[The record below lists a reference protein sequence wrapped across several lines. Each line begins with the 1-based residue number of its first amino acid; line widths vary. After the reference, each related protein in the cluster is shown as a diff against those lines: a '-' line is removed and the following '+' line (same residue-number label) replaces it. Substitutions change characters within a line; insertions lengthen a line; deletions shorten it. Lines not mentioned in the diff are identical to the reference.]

1 MSTSLAGRT
10 ALVTGAGAGMGRSH
24 AVLLAER
31 GANIAVADINREGAE
46 ATAAMVRDKGRKAFV
61 IVRDVSQVGPF
72 QTEIAAAA
80 MALGTI
86 DILVNNAGVGGQ
98 GLPIEK
104 VSEEIFDRMYA
115 VHVKG
120 AFFATQAVVPGMKAQ
135 RYGKIIN
142 ISSNFAMGG
151 AGFASHYA
159 SAKSALSGLVK
170 SWARELAPFNIMVNA
185 VAPGILETD
194 LTRNSIGVERI
205 RAMATEVPLGRI
217 ADPIDISYAVAWLAS
232 PETDF
237 MTGQV
242 VAPNGGVTI
251 VGI

>member
-1 MSTSLAGRT
+1 MSPLDGKV

-24 AVLLAER
+24 AGLLAER
-31 GANIAVADINREGAE
+31 GADVIVQDVNGEAAETTAAEVRRHGRRCHVMVGDVQNVAALKQSIATAE
-46 ATAAMVRDKGRKAFV
+46 AAMGR
-61 IVRDVSQVGPF
+61 
-72 QTEIAAAA
+72 
-80 MALGTI
+80 I
-86 DILVNNAGVGGQ
+86 DILVNNAGVAGQ
-98 GLPIEK
+98 GLTIENID
-104 VSEEIFDRMYA
+104 EATFDRMFG

-120 AFFATQAVVPGMKAQ
+120 SFFATQAVLPGMKAR

-151 AGFASHYA
+151 SAFASHYA
-159 SAKSALSGLVK
+159 AAKSALSGFVK

-185 VAPGILETD
+185 VAPGLLETD
-194 LTRNSIGVERI
+194 LTRNSLGMERI
-205 RAMATEVPLGRI
+205 RKMESEVPLGRL
-217 ADPIDISYAVAWLAS
+217 AKPVEISYAVAWLAS

-242 VAPNGGVTI
+242 IAPNGGITI

>member
-24 AVLLAER
+24 SVLLAER
-31 GANIAVADINREGAE
+31 GANIIVADVNRAMVEE
-46 ATAAMVRDKGRKAFV
+46 TAAMVRDKGRKAQV

-72 QTEIAAAA
+72 QEDIRAAAA
-80 MALGTI
+80 ALGTI

-98 GLPIEK
+98 GLSIEN
-104 VSEEIFDRMYA
+104 VTETIFDRMYA

-120 AFFATQAVVPGMKAQ
+120 TFFATQAVVPGMKAQ

-142 ISSNFAMGG
+142 ISSVFAMGG
-151 AGFASHYA
+151 SGFASHYA
-159 SAKSALSGLVK
+159 SAKSALSGLAK

-185 VAPGILETD
+185 VAPGLLETA
-194 LTRNSIGVERI
+194 LTRNSLGMDRI
-205 RAMATEVPLGRI
+205 RAMTAEAPFGRL
-217 ADPIDISYAVAWLAS
+217 ADPMDISYAVAWLAS
-232 PETDF
+232 PEADF

-242 VAPNGGVTI
+242 VSPNGGQAI

>member
-1 MSTSLAGRT
+1 
-10 ALVTGAGAGMGRSH
+10 
-24 AVLLAER
+24 
-31 GANIAVADINREGAE
+31 
-46 ATAAMVRDKGRKAFV
+46 
-61 IVRDVSQVGPF
+61 
-72 QTEIAAAA
+72 
-80 MALGTI
+80 
-86 DILVNNAGVGGQ
+86 
-98 GLPIEK
+98 
-104 VSEEIFDRMYA
+104 
-115 VHVKG
+115 VKG

-205 RAMATEVPLGRI
+205 RAMAKDVPLGRI

-242 VAPNGGVTI
+242 VSPNGGVTI

>member
-1 MSTSLAGRT
+1 MSMSLAGRT
-10 ALVTGAGAGMGRSH
+10 ALITGAGAGMGRSH
-24 AVLLAER
+24 SVLLAER
-31 GANIAVADINREGAE
+31 GANVIVADINRAAVEE
-46 ATAAMVRDKGRKAFV
+46 TAAMIREKGRKAHV

-72 QTEIAAAA
+72 QEDIAAAA
-80 MALGTI
+80 EAIGTI

-104 VSEEIFDRMYA
+104 VTEEIFDRMYA
-115 VHVKG
+115 VHVKA
-120 AFFATQAVVPGMKAQ
+120 AFFATQAVVSGMKAQ

-151 AGFASHYA
+151 AAFASHYA

-185 VAPGILETD
+185 VAPGLLETD
-194 LTRNSIGVERI
+194 LTRKSLGMDRI
-205 RAMATEVPLGRI
+205 RQMTKEVPLGRL
-217 ADPIDISYAVAWLAS
+217 ASPLDISYAVAWLAS

>member
-24 AVLLAER
+24 SALLAER
-31 GANIAVADINREGAE
+31 GANVIVNDVNRAAAE
-46 ATAAMVRDKGRKAFV
+46 ETAAMVRAKGRKAHV
-61 IVRDVSQVGPF
+61 IVRDVSQAGPL
-72 QTEIAAAA
+72 QEDIAAAA
-80 MALGTI
+80 AALGTI

-104 VSEEIFDRMYA
+104 VTEAIFDRMYG

-142 ISSNFAMGG
+142 ISSVFAMGG
-151 AGFASHYA
+151 SGFASHYA

-185 VAPGILETD
+185 IAPGLLETD
-194 LTRNSIGVERI
+194 LTRNSLGMDRI
-205 RAMATEVPLGRI
+205 RAISKEVPFGRL
-217 ADPIDISYAVAWLAS
+217 ADPMEISYAVAWLAS
-232 PETDF
+232 PEADF

-242 VAPNGGVTI
+242 VSPNGGQAI

>member
-1 MSTSLAGRT
+1 MASLQGRV

-24 AVLLAER
+24 ATLLAER
-31 GANIAVADINREGAE
+31 GAD
-46 ATAAMVRDKGRKAFV
+46 V
-61 IVRDVSQVGPF
+61 IVQDVN
-72 QTEIAAAA
+72 AAAA
-80 MALGTI
+80 AGTAELIRAHGRRVHILIGDVQDVGALQRGIGEAEAAMGKI
-86 DILVNNAGVGGQ
+86 DILVNNAGVAGQ

-104 VSEEIFDRMYA
+104 IDEAAFDRMFG

-120 AFFATQAVVPGMKAQ
+120 SFFAAQAVVPGMKAR

-151 AGFASHYA
+151 SAFASHYA
-159 SAKSALSGLVK
+159 AAKSALSGFVK
-170 SWARELAPFNIMVNA
+170 SWARELAPYNIMVNA
-185 VAPGILETD
+185 VAPGLLETD
-194 LTRNSIGVERI
+194 LTRASLGLERI
-205 RAMATEVPLGRI
+205 RKMEGEVPLGRL
-217 ADPIDISYAVAWLAS
+217 AQPLEISYAVAWLAS
-232 PETDF
+232 AEADF

>member
-31 GANIAVADINREGAE
+31 GANVIVADIDRAAAE
-46 ATAAMVRDKGRKAFV
+46 ETAAMVRAKGRKAQV
-61 IVRDVSQVGPF
+61 IVRDVSQVAPF
-72 QTEIAAAA
+72 QQDIAAAA
-80 MALGTI
+80 AALGTI

-104 VSEEIFDRMYA
+104 VTEEIFDRMYA

-120 AFFATQAVVPGMKAQ
+120 TFFATQAVVPGMKAQ

-142 ISSNFAMGG
+142 ISSVFAMGG
-151 AGFASHYA
+151 SAFASHYA

-170 SWARELAPFNIMVNA
+170 AWARELAPFNIAVNA
-185 VAPGILETD
+185 IAPGLLETD
-194 LTRNSIGVERI
+194 LTRNSLGMERI
-205 RAMATEVPLGRI
+205 RAITSEVPFGRL
-217 ADPIDISYAVAWLAS
+217 AAPLEISYAVAWLAS
-232 PETDF
+232 PEADF

-242 VAPNGGVTI
+242 VSPNGGQAI